1 MPNSP
6 AASIPGPE
14 ISASEKSEKT
24 AQWVRADR
32 DRLMHP
38 NLPDS
43 RTERTVMVEGRG
55 CHVRDSSGRKY
66 LDAAAVLGVMQVGHG
81 RSEIVEAA
89 TAQMSSLECFHIWE
103 TMSNDKAI
111 ELAVRVTGLAPPGLE
126 RAYFTSGGA
135 EGNEIALRM
144 ARYFHYRREQPERT
158 WILSR
163 KTAYHGIGYG
173 SGSVSGLPVY
183 HQGFGPVMPDVH
195 HLTAP
200 DPYHAEAYGGE
211 DVTEFCLRELR
222 ETIERIGPERIAA
235 MIGEPVMSVGGAVI
249 PPPDYWPRVAE
260 LLRSHGIL
268 LIFDEVVTGYG
279 RTGRWFAA
287 EHFGVTPDIMVTAKG
302 ITSGYV
308 PHGAVL
314 VSDEV
319 AATVTGSTGF
329 PIGFTYTGHPTACA
343 VALANLDIIEGE
355 NLLENAVK
363 TGGYLADRLAP
374 LRDLP
379 AVGDVRQIGLMLGV
393 ELVADKT
400 ARTQL
405 PTGAAP
411 VVQALREDEGI
422 IVRGNP
428 RSLLINPPL
437 VLDRGAADELADGLF
452 SVLERVGTDG
462 RVRP

>member
-1 MPNSP
+1 MPVSP
-6 AASIPGPE
+6 AVPVPG
-14 ISASEKSEKT
+14 ADKT

-32 DRLMHP
+32 DRLIHP
-38 NLPDS
+38 NLPDG
-43 RTERTVMVEGRG
+43 RADRTVMVEGRG
-55 CHVRDSSGRKY
+55 CHVRDSAGRRY
-66 LDAAAVLGVMQVGHG
+66 LDAAAVLGMMQVGHG
-81 RSEIVEAA
+81 RAEIVAAA
-89 TAQMSSLECFHIWE
+89 TAQMTALECFHLWE
-103 TMSNDKAI
+103 SMSNDKAI
-111 ELAVRVTGLAPPGLE
+111 ELAVRLTDLAPAGLE
-126 RAYFTSGGA
+126 RVFFTSGGA

-144 ARYFHYRREQPERT
+144 ARFFHYRREQPERT

-163 KTAYHGIGYG
+163 KTAYHGIAYG

-183 HQGFGPVMPDVH
+183 HQGFGPTLPDVH

-200 DPYHAEAYGGE
+200 DPYQTDAYGGE

-222 ETIERIGPERIAA
+222 ETIERIGPQRIAA

-260 LLRSHGIL
+260 LLRSHGVL
-268 LIFDEVVTGYG
+268 LIFDEVVTAYG
-279 RTGRWFAA
+279 RTGHWFAA
-287 EHFGVTPDIMVTAKG
+287 EHFGVRPDLLVTAKG

-314 VSDEV
+314 VTEEV

-343 VALANLDIIEGE
+343 VALANLDIIERE
-355 NLLENAVK
+355 NLLDNAAK
-363 TGGYLADRLAP
+363 TGDYLADRLAP

-379 AVGDVRQIGLMLGV
+379 AVGDIRQIGLMLGL
-393 ELVADKT
+393 ELVADKV

-405 PTGAAP
+405 PTGTAP
-411 VVQALREDEGI
+411 VAQALREDAGI
-422 IVRGNP
+422 ILRGNP

-437 VLDRGAADELADGLF
+437 VMDRGTADELADGLR
-452 SVLERVGTDG
+452 SVLERVGPDG
-462 RVRP
+462 RIRS